1 MIEESN
7 TYLLAFVKG
16 DLKEAK
22 TMYEIANTQGE
33 ATRRRKWHEHN

>member
-22 TMYEIANTQGE
+22 IMYEIANTQGE
-33 ATRRRKWHEHN
+33 ATRRQKWHEHN